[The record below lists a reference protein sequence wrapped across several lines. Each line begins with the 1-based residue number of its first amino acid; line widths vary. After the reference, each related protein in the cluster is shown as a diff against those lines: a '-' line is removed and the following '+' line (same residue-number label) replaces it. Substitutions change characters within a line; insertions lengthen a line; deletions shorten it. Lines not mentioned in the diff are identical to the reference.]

1 MPVSIN
7 KKKQELPFVVISP
20 ANKRDSGMI
29 GLPISRNLLSNE
41 SLFLGRNRLKNENES
56 IKKDALIG

>member
-7 KKKQELPFVVISP
+7 KKKQELPFIVISP

-29 GLPISRNLLSNE
+29 GYHQ
-41 SLFLGRNRLKNENES
+41 
-56 IKKDALIG
+56 

>member
-29 GLPISRNLLSNE
+29 DLPGNRNLLSHGN
-41 SLFLGRNRLKNENES
+41 SIFRLEQVKE
-56 IKKDALIG
+56 